1 MPLHPFDVEA
11 VTRRPSSGC
20 ILAWPSR
27 PVTAFAI
34 RLIWRRD
41 GASGV
46 SSPAYP
52 LSASA
57 ISDADRQK
65 LETKTAVTA
74 AAHGLQHV
82 RQHRR
87 VDPFDGLRTAQAMSS

>member
-1 MPLHPFDVEA
+1 
-11 VTRRPSSGC
+11 
-20 ILAWPSR
+20 
-27 PVTAFAI
+27 
-34 RLIWRRD
+34 
-41 GASGV
+41 
-46 SSPAYP
+46 

-87 VDPFDGLRTAQAMSS
+87 VDPFDG